1 MARKYCRLKS
11 AFRETCDLLIFV
23 EKDFMGKLTLIL
35 GGARSGKSIF
45 AEQRAKELGGESV
58 LYVATSETKDEEM
71 QQRVEKHRSERPSAW
86 GTLEAPRNVA
96 QALRQAHTVPVSY
109 REDTALR
116 QERSA
121 AKVILLDCVTFLV
134 ANHLL
139 EAAGPEGDPFADPSA
154 DPFDAQIEAEVV
166 AEVEALVAYV
176 QETDVEMLVVS
187 NEVGLGVVPPYELG
201 RAYRDILGRAN
212 QILARHADEV
222 QLLVAGIPLKVK

>member
-1 MARKYCRLKS
+1 
-11 AFRETCDLLIFV
+11 
-23 EKDFMGKLTLIL
+23 MGKLTLIL
-35 GGARSGKSIF
+35 GGARSGKSTY
-45 AEQRAKELGGESV
+45 AEGRAKETGGDQV

-86 GTLEAPRNVA
+86 GTVEAPRNVA
-96 QALRQAHTVPVSY
+96 Q
-109 REDTALR
+109 ALR

-121 AKVILLDCVTFLV
+121 AKVILLDCMTFLV

-139 EAAGPEGDPFADPSA
+139 EAAGPEDDPFDDPSA
-154 DPFDAQIEAEVV
+154 DPFDAQIEADVV
-166 AEVEALVAYV
+166 TEVEAIIAYMN
-176 QETDVEMLVVS
+176 ETDAEMLVVS

-222 QLLVAGIPLKVK
+222 MLLVAGIPMKVK